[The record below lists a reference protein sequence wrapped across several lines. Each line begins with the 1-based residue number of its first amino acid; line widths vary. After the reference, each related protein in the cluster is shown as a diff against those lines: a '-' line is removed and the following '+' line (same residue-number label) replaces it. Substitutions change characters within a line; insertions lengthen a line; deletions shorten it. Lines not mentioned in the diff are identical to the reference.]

1 MFRERI
7 KIYIGMEIKTKNGYK
22 DDGLEQFLN
31 QEYVCIY
38 SLKSYPDHFLL
49 YLRTYLVRL

>member
-31 QEYVCIY
+31 QE
-38 SLKSYPDHFLL
+38 
-49 YLRTYLVRL
+49 

>member
-7 KIYIGMEIKTKNGYK
+7 KIYIGMEIKTKNRYK

-31 QEYVCIY
+31 QE
-38 SLKSYPDHFLL
+38 
-49 YLRTYLVRL
+49 